1 MAHQYDRILIGG
13 RLTAPSTD
21 RVAQVVSP
29 STEEVIGHVP
39 LASTADIDAA
49 VAAARQAFDAGP
61 WPRWSVQQRAAAL
74 RDLADR
80 LDTRAAELAGLA
92 MAETGCPRGFA
103 EGYFAIAPSNYLRFY
118 AELAEGYV
126 FEEERVNG
134 PTRTL
139 VVREPV
145 GVVVAIPAWNGPL
158 PLTTQKIA
166 AALMAGCTVIVKVP
180 VQDPLACHVF
190 AEAVAESAVPEGVIS
205 VFAADAVESEYVVA
219 HPGVDKVSFT
229 GSTAVGSRIAEA
241 CGRDIRRVTLELGGK
256 SAAIVL
262 DDADIDAVVPALVGC
277 GAAFMQGEICTA
289 QTRILLPRLRYAE
302 FTDALARHMSS
313 LPIGDPADPAT
324 VIGPM
329 ITEAHRARVEEYIAL
344 GRKEGATVACGGGRP
359 AGLATGWY
367 LEPTLF
373 TDVTNDMRI
382 AQEEIFGPVVVAI
395 PHDGPDH
402 AVELAN
408 DSPYGLS
415 GTVWTQD
422 EEAALHIARRVR
434 TGTFSIN
441 SYTLDINAPFGGSK
455 KSGIGR
461 ENGHEGLDDYLEPKA
476 IALSGAPLTD

>member
-1 MAHQYDRILIGG
+1 
-13 RLTAPSTD
+13 
-21 RVAQVVSP
+21 
-29 STEEVIGHVP
+29 
-39 LASTADIDAA
+39 
-49 VAAARQAFDAGP
+49 
-61 WPRWSVQQRAAAL
+61 
-74 RDLADR
+74 
-80 LDTRAAELAGLA
+80 
-92 MAETGCPRGFA
+92 
-103 EGYFAIAPSNYLRFY
+103 
-118 AELAEGYV
+118 
-126 FEEERVNG
+126 
-134 PTRTL
+134 
-139 VVREPV
+139 
-145 GVVVAIPAWNGPL
+145 
-158 PLTTQKIA
+158 
-166 AALMAGCTVIVKVP
+166 MAGCTVIVKVP

-190 AEAVAESAVPEGVIS
+190 AEVVAESAVPEGVIGL
-205 VFAADAVESEYVVA
+205 FAADSAESEYVVA

-229 GSTAVGSRIAEA
+229 GSTAVGAHIAEA

-256 SAAIVL
+256 SAAVVL
-262 DDADIDAVVPALVGC
+262 EDADIDTVVPALVGC

-289 QTRILLPRLRYAE
+289 QTRILLPRSRYTE
-302 FTDALARHMSS
+302 FTEALARHMSA
-313 LPIGDPADPAT
+313 LPIGDPADPTT

-344 GRKEGATVACGGGRP
+344 GRKEGATVACGSGRP
-359 AGLATGWY
+359 AGLSTGWY

-422 EEAALHIARRVR
+422 EETALRIARRVR

-441 SYTLDINAPFGGSK
+441 AYTLDINAPFGGSK

-461 ENGHEGLDDYLEPKA
+461 ENGPEGLDDFLEPKS
-476 IALSGAPLTD
+476 IALSGAPLG

>member
-1 MAHQYDRILIGG
+1 
-13 RLTAPSTD
+13 
-21 RVAQVVSP
+21 
-29 STEEVIGHVP
+29 
-39 LASTADIDAA
+39 
-49 VAAARQAFDAGP
+49 
-61 WPRWSVQQRAAAL
+61 
-74 RDLADR
+74 
-80 LDTRAAELAGLA
+80 
-92 MAETGCPRGFA
+92 
-103 EGYFAIAPSNYLRFY
+103 
-118 AELAEGYV
+118 
-126 FEEERVNG
+126 
-134 PTRTL
+134 
-139 VVREPV
+139 
-145 GVVVAIPAWNGPL
+145 
-158 PLTTQKIA
+158 
-166 AALMAGCTVIVKVP
+166 
-180 VQDPLACHVF
+180 
-190 AEAVAESAVPEGVIS
+190 
-205 VFAADAVESEYVVA
+205 
-219 HPGVDKVSFT
+219 
-229 GSTAVGSRIAEA
+229 
-241 CGRDIRRVTLELGGK
+241 VTLELGGK

-289 QTRILLPRLRYAE
+289 QTRILLPRSRYAE

-344 GRKEGATVACGGGRP
+344 GRKEGAIVACGGGRP
-359 AGLATGWY
+359 AGLTTGWY

-422 EEAALHIARRVR
+422 EEAALRIARRVR

-441 SYTLDINAPFGGSK
+441 GYTLDINAPFGGSK

-476 IALSGAPLTD
+476 IAL

>member
-1 MAHQYDRILIGG
+1 MAHHYDRILIGG
-13 RLTAPSTD
+13 RLTTPSSD
-21 RVAQVVSP
+21 RIVQVVSP

-39 LASTADIDAA
+39 LASTEDIDAA
-49 VAAARQAFDAGP
+49 VSAARAAFDTGH
-61 WPRWSVQQRAAAL
+61 WSTWTVQQRAAAL

-80 LDTRAAELAGLA
+80 LDARAAELGRLA
-92 MAETGCPRGFA
+92 VAETGCPRAFA
-103 EGYFAIAPSNYLRFY
+103 EGYFAVAPSHYLRFY
-118 AELAEGYV
+118 ASLAEDFA

-134 PTRTL
+134 SARTL

-158 PLTTQKIA
+158 PLTAQKIA

-180 VQDPLACHVF
+180 VQDPLACHLF
-190 AEAVAESAVPEGVIS
+190 AEAVAGSAVPEGVIGL
-205 VFAADAVESEYVVA
+205 FAADAAESSYLVS

-229 GSTAVGSRIAEA
+229 GSTAVGARIAEA

-262 DDADIDAVVPALVGC
+262 EDADLDAVVPELVGC

-289 QTRILLPRLRYAE
+289 QTRILLPRSRYAE
-302 FTDALARHMSS
+302 FTEALARHMSA
-313 LPIGDPADPAT
+313 LPVGDPADPGT
-324 VIGPM
+324 VIGPL

-359 AGLATGWY
+359 PGRSTGWY
-367 LEPTLF
+367 VEPTLF
-373 TDVTNDMRI
+373 TGVTNDMRI

-402 AVELAN
+402 AVEIAN

-415 GTVWTQD
+415 GTVWTRD
-422 EEAALHIARRVR
+422 EEAALRIARRVR

-441 SYTLDINAPFGGSK
+441 GYAVDINAPFGGSK

-461 ENGHEGLDDYLEPKA
+461 ENGPEGLDDYLEAKS
-476 IALSGAPLTD
+476 ISLSGASLNG